1 MLWVAPRCWIPTMT
15 FKWCQCLHYQFT
27 VLDHVIRASDFKN
40 YDEMDWKI
48 CHIKL
53 QSSVQYISF
62 SSSINKRRHC
72 RMRSWF
78 SFFLSKPPI
87 SVTNIAPEM
96 IWCGR
101 VRYKTVHWHDIQYKI
116 PHCHKTKHS
125 HQSDASNATILP
137 CLLFSNSWRQYD
149 IEMFP
154 PYWSFVKRIYRSV
167 VDSIHNC
174 PWICSCFHCC

>member
-78 SFFLSKPPI
+78 SFFYQNHRYQSRI
-87 SVTNIAPEM
+87 SHLRWYDV
-96 IWCGR
+96 
-101 VRYKTVHWHDIQYKI
+101 
-116 PHCHKTKHS
+116 
-125 HQSDASNATILP
+125 DASDIKQYIGMI
-137 CLLFSNSWRQYD
+137 SNTKYHIAIKQNMA
-149 IEMFP
+149 IKVTQVMP
-154 PYWSFVKRIYRSV
+154 PF
-167 VDSIHNC
+167 IHAF
-174 PWICSCFHCC
+174 CSRTLEDNMT